1 MNSPVAEGLS
11 GLLQWSEPVIFDRLL
26 DAYRRRLKDPQIC
39 RSLARLHAR
48 VWRALIS
55 GDMIQFETL
64 RSELVESLASEGLNL
79 DCLADADERT
89 LTELVEIVVARFHRS
104 QRVATGYHLA
114 LIKLAGSL
122 TPAYAA

>member
-1 MNSPVAEGLS
+1 MISPVAEGLS

-39 RSLARLHAR
+39 RSLARSHAR

-55 GDMIQFETL
+55 GDMMQFETL
-64 RSELVESLASEGLNL
+64 RSELVEALASQALDL

-122 TPAYAA
+122 TPAHAA

>member
-11 GLLQWSEPVIFDRLL
+11 GLLEWSEPVIFDRLL
-26 DAYRRRLKDPQIC
+26 DAYKRRLPEPHIYI
-39 RSLARLHAR
+39 SFARLHAR

-55 GDMIQFETL
+55 GNKTEFERL
-64 RSELVESLASEGLNL
+64 RSVLVEALASQGLDL

-104 QRVATGYHLA
+104 QRLATNYHLA
-114 LIKLAGSL
+114 LIKLAGCL
-122 TPAYAA
+122 TPSYAA

>member
-1 MNSPVAEGLS
+1 MDSPAAEGLT

-26 DAYRRRLKDPQIC
+26 DAYRRRLSDPQIC
-39 RSLARLHAR
+39 RALARLHAR

-55 GDMIQFETL
+55 GDMGQFEAL
-64 RSELVESLASEGLNL
+64 RYELLEALASQGLNL

-104 QRVATGYHLA
+104 QRLATGYHLA
-114 LIKLAGSL
+114 LIKLAGCL

>member
-1 MNSPVAEGLS
+1 M
-11 GLLQWSEPVIFDRLL
+11 
-26 DAYRRRLKDPQIC
+26 
-39 RSLARLHAR
+39 HAR

-55 GDMIQFETL
+55 GDMSEFEIL
-64 RSELVESLASEGLNL
+64 RGELVDALADQGLDL
-79 DCLADADERT
+79 DCLAEADEQT

-104 QRVATGYHLA
+104 QRLATGYHLA